1 MQKGAIIKYAR
12 MRNVYAVL
20 LTQEPGAGSQRY
32 STYRR
37 QTRAGSDTIA
47 RAIPLSPSAGQPRAV
62 AVTVASEEEEEEPL
76 ADIRC

>member
-12 MRNVYAVL
+12 MRKVDAVL

-37 QTRAGSDTIA
+37 QRCAGSDTIA
-47 RAIPLSPSAGQPRAV
+47 RAIPPSPSAGQPR
-62 AVTVASEEEEEEPL
+62 AVTVASEEEEEL
-76 ADIRC
+76 DIRSYFF

>member
-12 MRNVYAVL
+12 MRKVYAVL

-37 QTRAGSDTIA
+37 QRCAGSDTIA
-47 RAIPLSPSAGQPRAV
+47 RAIPPSPSAGQPRA
-62 AVTVASEEEEEEPL
+62 ATVASEEEEEL
-76 ADIRC
+76 DIRSYFF